1 MVSSLLAWYSE
12 ILWRTARYLPVLRE
26 GPCRGADW
34 CNSGREGGCEAP
46 RRRALLSR
54 GDQRARG
61 TAHVQALHSTQLIAA
76 QLERPKIEFL
86 PVQNSKSARDRGLVR
101 LRRWSRLGR
110 LTPQEI
116 PGGAV
121 GGPGVQGAARGGHRG
136 SAEGLL
142 HEGDGGAP
150 GRGCGWHER
159 WAATLWSR
167 AFHQVTI
174 PLKLSC

>member
-46 RRRALLSR
+46 RGRALLSR

-61 TAHVQALHSTQLIAA
+61 TAHVQSLHSTQLIAA

-110 LTPQEI
+110 LTPQDT
-116 PGGAV
+116 GRGCRWA
-121 GGPGVQGAARGGHRG
+121 GRAGSGPWWPPRLGRASAARGG
-136 SAEGLL
+136 
-142 HEGDGGAP
+142 
-150 GRGCGWHER
+150 W
-159 WAATLWSR
+159 
-167 AFHQVTI
+167 
-174 PLKLSC
+174 